1 MRNNG
6 RVRKPRDDE
15 QARVARAGW
24 SSGARRRRMWV
35 TVDGGHTR
43 EPLRDPRRPDQP
55 PAPAHPSG
63 AYYAGE
69 QGYPAEPRYTGEQDY
84 ADERGYPAD
93 QGYYAEQG
101 YHDDQRYAGE
111 RGYPADQRYGPDQHY
126 PADQR
131 YGPEQHYGAEQ
142 HYPAEQ
148 HYGGEQHHATG
159 PGHGDD
165 LRAPRPDRDEPA
177 DTESPTTR
185 GETSMPRKLT
195 VTRVAAWRSRQLTG
209 QGIRAFQRAAEAD
222 GADRSGLTALTY
234 ATMLNYANDAAI
246 AVALANTL
254 FFSAATAESKTKV
267 ALYLLITVAPFA
279 LVAPVIGPLLDRLQ
293 KGRRLALAASFV
305 GRGLLALVMAFHFN
319 DWGLYPAALG
329 VMVLSKSFT
338 VLRAA
343 VTPRVLPEAITL
355 VTTNSR
361 LTTFG
366 LVAGGVFGAAA
377 AGFVKLTGS
386 QGALVYTAAL
396 CVLGTWLCMR
406 IPRWVEDTEGEVPAS
421 VSSAQRGLAGGAK
434 RQPMGRR
441 VVVSLW
447 ANCAIRVLTGF
458 LMLFVAF
465 VVKAQTEQ
473 EPTRQLVL
481 LGIVGAAAG
490 VGSFVG
496 NGAGSRL
503 DFARSDALVFGC
515 VGASALGAAAVAVLP
530 GIAVAAICALIA
542 STASAL
548 AKVCLDAVIQRD
560 LPDRSRA
567 SAFGRSETLL
577 QLAWVFG
584 GALGVL
590 LPPVYWIG
598 FTSVTVAV
606 LLTGGQAVLISRGSS
621 LLPWIRHRE
630 QPVLRHQADS

>member
-1 MRNNG
+1 
-6 RVRKPRDDE
+6 
-15 QARVARAGW
+15 
-24 SSGARRRRMWV
+24 MWV

-55 PAPAHPSG
+55 PEPAQPG
-63 AYYAGE
+63 NGYYADE
-69 QGYPAEPRYTGEQDY
+69 QGYPAEQRYGSEHRYVGEPSYGNEPGYVGEQRY
-84 ADERGYPAD
+84 ANEQSYLGEQHYRS
-93 QGYYAEQG
+93 EQG
-101 YHDDQRYAGE
+101 YGDERRYKSEQRYVDEQHHTGEPSYGNDQYYADDQRA
-111 RGYPADQRYGPDQHY
+111 
-126 PADQR
+126 
-131 YGPEQHYGAEQ
+131 
-142 HYPAEQ
+142 
-148 HYGGEQHHATG
+148 
-159 PGHGDD
+159 
-165 LRAPRPDRDEPA
+165 APPDRDEPPE
-177 DTESPTTR
+177 TESPTTR
-185 GETSMPRKLT
+185 HGESSMPRKLT

-279 LVAPVIGPLLDRLQ
+279 LVAPVIGPLLDRMQ

-396 CVLGTWLCMR
+396 CVLGAWLCLR

-421 VSSAQRGLAGGAK
+421 VSSAQRGVPGGAK

-496 NGAGSRL
+496 NGVGARQ

-530 GIAVAAICALIA
+530 GITVAAICALIA

-598 FTSVTVAV
+598 FTSITVAV

-630 QPVLRHQADS
+630 QPVIRHQADS

>member
-1 MRNNG
+1 HYSG
-6 RVRKPRDDE
+6 GYTGDAHYTDDPPH
-15 QARVARAGW
+15 
-24 SSGARRRRMWV
+24 SSV
-35 TVDGGHTR
+35 
-43 EPLRDPRRPDQP
+43 
-55 PAPAHPSG
+55 
-63 AYYAGE
+63 
-69 QGYPAEPRYTGEQDY
+69 PRYSDAPRHTDAPRY
-84 ADERGYPAD
+84 AAD
-93 QGYYAEQG
+93 P
-101 YHDDQRYAGE
+101 HRYAGDDE
-111 RGYPADQRYGPDQHY
+111 PFDYEQHVDDPEPAPE
-126 PADQR
+126 
-131 YGPEQHYGAEQ
+131 PEQGDTPSAHRAE
-142 HYPAEQ
+142 
-148 HYGGEQHHATG
+148 
-159 PGHGDD
+159 
-165 LRAPRPDRDEPA
+165 
-177 DTESPTTR
+177 S
-185 GETSMPRKLT
+185 SMPRKLT

-209 QGIRAFQRAAEAD
+209 QGVRAFQRAAEAD
-222 GADRSGLTALTY
+222 GAGRSGLTALTY

-293 KGRRLALAASFV
+293 KGRRVALAASFV

-366 LVAGGVFGAAA
+366 LVAGAVFGAGA
-377 AGFVKLTGS
+377 AGFAKLTGS
-386 QGALVYTAAL
+386 QGALVYTAVL
-396 CVLGTWLCMR
+396 CVLGAWLCLR

-421 VSSAQRGLAGGAK
+421 MRGRPAGAK

-458 LMLFVAF
+458 LTLFIAF
-465 VVKAQTEQ
+465 VVKAQTVQ
-473 EPTRQLVL
+473 DPSRQLVL

-515 VGASALGAAAVAVLP
+515 VGVSVAGAVAVAVLP
-530 GIAVAAICALIA
+530 GIPVAAVCALLA

-560 LPDRSRA
+560 LPERSRA
-567 SAFGRSETLL
+567 SAFGRSETVL

-598 FTSVTVAV
+598 FTSITVAV
-606 LLTGGQAVLISRGSS
+606 LLTGGQAVLVSRGSS

-630 QPVLRHQADS
+630 QPVLGAS

>member
-1 MRNNG
+1 MARVRMRNNG
-6 RVRKPRDDE
+6 GVRKPRDDDE
-15 QARVARAGW
+15 PRVARAGW
-24 SSGARRRRMWV
+24 SSGSRRRKMWV

-55 PAPAHPSG
+55 PAPAQPG
-63 AYYAGE
+63 TPY
-69 QGYPAEPRYTGEQDY
+69 Y
-84 ADERGYPAD
+84 ADE
-93 QGYYAEQG
+93 Q
-101 YHDDQRYAGE
+101 
-111 RGYPADQRYGPDQHY
+111 GYPADQRY
-126 PADQR
+126 ASDQR
-131 YGPEQHYGAEQ
+131 FPSESYYGHAQRYASEPRYGTEQRYGAEQ
-142 HYPAEQ
+142 PYPAEP
-148 HYGGEQHHATG
+148 YYA
-159 PGHGDD
+159 
-165 LRAPRPDRDEPA
+165 DEPPPTQPPA
-177 DTESPTTR
+177 DPESPTTQHSQ
-185 GETSMPRKLT
+185 TSMPRKLT

-293 KGRRLALAASFV
+293 KGRRVALAASFV

-396 CVLGTWLCMR
+396 CVLGVWLCLR
-406 IPRWVEDTEGEVPAS
+406 IPRWVEHTEGEVPAS
-421 VSSAQRGLAGGAK
+421 VSPAQRGVPGGAK

-447 ANCAIRVLTGF
+447 ANCAIRLLTGF
-458 LMLFVAF
+458 LTLFVAF

-496 NGAGSRL
+496 NGAGARQS
-503 DFARSDALVFGC
+503 FARSDAVVFGC
-515 VGASALGAAAVAVLP
+515 VGASALGAVAVAVLP
-530 GIAVAAICALIA
+530 GITVAAICALIA
-542 STASAL
+542 ATASAL

-560 LPDRSRA
+560 LPERSRA

-598 FTSVTVAV
+598 FTSITVAV

>member
-1 MRNNG
+1 
-6 RVRKPRDDE
+6 
-15 QARVARAGW
+15 
-24 SSGARRRRMWV
+24 MWV

-43 EPLRDPRRPDQP
+43 TPLRDQHTTEVDRQEPAGHHFSPGNQHYSGDQHYSSGDQRYRDDERYPD
-55 PAPAHPSG
+55 
-63 AYYAGE
+63 
-69 QGYPAEPRYTGEQDY
+69 
-84 ADERGYPAD
+84 RGYP
-93 QGYYAEQG
+93 
-101 YHDDQRYAGE
+101 DQRYREDE
-111 RGYPADQRYGPDQHY
+111 RYPSQHYQADQHYRDDRYYPDQRYSDQGHPADQRYPDEYADQPD
-126 PADQR
+126 PADQDV
-131 YGPEQHYGAEQ
+131 A
-142 HYPAEQ
+142 
-148 HYGGEQHHATG
+148 GEQQ
-159 PGHGDD
+159 
-165 LRAPRPDRDEPA
+165 PA
-177 DTESPTTR
+177 
-185 GETSMPRKLT
+185 MPRKLT
-195 VTRVAAWRSRQLTG
+195 VTRVAAWRGRQLTG

-234 ATMLNYANDAAI
+234 ATMLNYATDAAI
-246 AVALANTL
+246 AVSLANTL
-254 FFSAATAESKTKV
+254 FFSAATAESKSKV

-293 KGRRLALAASFV
+293 RGRRVALAASFV
-305 GRGLLALVMAFHFN
+305 GRALLAVVMAFHFN

-366 LVAGGVFGAAA
+366 LVAGAVFGAGA
-377 AGFVKLTGS
+377 AGFAKLTGS
-386 QGALVYTAAL
+386 QGALIYTAAL
-396 CVLGTWLCMR
+396 CVLGAWLCLR
-406 IPRWVEDTEGEVPAS
+406 IPAWVEHTEGEVPAS
-421 VSSAQRGLAGGAK
+421 MRGRPAGAK

-447 ANCAIRVLTGF
+447 ANCAIRILTGF

-465 VVKAQTEQ
+465 VVKAQTEN
-473 EPTRQLVL
+473 EPARQLVL

-496 NGAGSRL
+496 NGVGARQS
-503 DFARSDALVFGC
+503 FARSDALVFGC
-515 VGASALGAAAVAVLP
+515 VGASAAGALAVAVLP
-530 GIAVAAICALIA
+530 GITVAAICALVA
-542 STASAL
+542 ATASAL

-560 LPDRSRA
+560 LPERSRA
-567 SAFGRSETLL
+567 SAFGRSETVL

-598 FTSVTVAV
+598 FSSVTAAV
-606 LLTGGQAVLISRGSS
+606 LLLGGQAVLISRGSS
-621 LLPWIRHRE
+621 LLPWIRHRG
-630 QPVLRHQADS
+630 QPVLGAEAGQ

>member
-1 MRNNG
+1 M
-6 RVRKPRDDE
+6 
-15 QARVARAGW
+15 ARAGW
-24 SSGARRRRMWV
+24 SSGSRRRKMWV

-43 EPLRDPRRPDQP
+43 EPLRDPRRPDEP
-55 PAPAHPSG
+55 RTP
-63 AYYAGE
+63 YYADE
-69 QGYPAEPRYTGEQDY
+69 QGYPADQHFPAEPRYAGGPYHGDEQHHVAEQRYPSEPRYPSDPRY
-84 ADERGYPAD
+84 ADEPRHAD
-93 QGYYAEQG
+93 EP
-101 YHDDQRYAGE
+101 RYADE
-111 RGYPADQRYGPDQHY
+111 PRHPSEPRYADEPRQDQPPAGPD
-126 PADQR
+126 
-131 YGPEQHYGAEQ
+131 
-142 HYPAEQ
+142 
-148 HYGGEQHHATG
+148 
-159 PGHGDD
+159 
-165 LRAPRPDRDEPA
+165 
-177 DTESPTTR
+177 SPTTR
-185 GETSMPRKLT
+185 QSRTSMPRKLT
-195 VTRVAAWRSRQLTG
+195 VTRVAAWRGRQLTG

-293 KGRRLALAASFV
+293 RGRRVALAASFV

-396 CVLGTWLCMR
+396 CVLGAWLCLR

-421 VSSAQRGLAGGAK
+421 MRGEPGGAK
-434 RQPMGRR
+434 RRQPMGRR

-447 ANCAIRVLTGF
+447 SNCAIRVLTGF
-458 LMLFVAF
+458 LTLFVAF

-473 EPTRQLVL
+473 EPSRQLVL

-496 NGAGSRL
+496 NGVGARQNF
-503 DFARSDALVFGC
+503 DRSDALVFGC
-515 VGASALGAAAVAVLP
+515 VGASALGAVAVAVLP
-530 GIAVAAICALIA
+530 GITVAAICALIA

-548 AKVCLDAVIQRD
+548 AKVGLDAVIQRD
-560 LPDRSRA
+560 LPERSRA

-598 FTSVTVAV
+598 FTSITVAV
-606 LLTGGQAVLISRGSS
+606 LLAGGQAVLISKGKS

-630 QPVLRHQADS
+630 QPVLDHQADS